1 MGAIDTFKRSRV
13 VQLGIVAITLFV
25 LFFFFR
31 SSPDYYSPEDLNS
44 LLQNKDESTVKVR
57 KIELKE
63 QGLHKP
69 FLESGSYH
77 IKNWDIAGN
86 VIVKSNELI
95 RLVSDNQHHAG
106 SIFNQ
111 VPIQDESFE
120 MELTFHIHSKNS
132 KNLVADGLAIWF
144 LDQKSEIGDVFG
156 AKNYFNG
163 MGIFIDTYKNGKKGN
178 FPYVNVMLGDGK
190 TAYNKDTDGFET
202 RLAGCSARNL
212 LNPKSGMTK
221 ARIVYT
227 KYGYFSL
234 DFKYTQGPEGWIN
247 CVTAMDVK
255 LPEKKYLGFSA
266 ETGDLSHNVD
276 ILENKIYA
284 LYKPDGVPIGSLQEL
299 ERLMQEQSEMKEEE
313 KRGGGRHRV
322 FKKKPTKQ
330 QRRSLRRLKN
340 SEKRIKERERKLREE
355 KYGNPDYHLG
365 LWILDWILH
374 FLKMIV
380 YIVAISAFLWLGRIF
395 YRTYTLKRKSKVTGL
410 LD

>member
-1 MGAIDTFKRSRV
+1 MGAMDTFKRSRV
-13 VQLGIVAITLFV
+13 IQLGVFATTLFL

-44 LLQNKDESTVKVR
+44 LLQNKDESIVKVK

-299 ERLMQEQSEMKEEE
+299 ERLMQEQSEIKEEE
-313 KRGGGRHRV
+313 RRGGRNRV
-322 FKKKPTKQ
+322 FKKKPSKQ

-340 SEKRIKERERKLREE
+340 SEKRIKENERKLREE

-374 FLKMIV
+374 LLKMIV
-380 YIVAISAFLWLGRIF
+380 YVVTISAFLWLGRVF